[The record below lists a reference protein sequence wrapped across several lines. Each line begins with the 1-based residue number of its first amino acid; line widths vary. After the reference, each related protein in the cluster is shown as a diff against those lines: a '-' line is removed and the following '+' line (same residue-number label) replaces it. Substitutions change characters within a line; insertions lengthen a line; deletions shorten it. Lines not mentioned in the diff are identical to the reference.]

1 MMRGLL
7 RSSTG
12 AVLVLAIMFI
22 GSLVLW
28 VGTPLAVDLDRLAD
42 PGRHPVRR
50 QRTRGDVRRRARV
63 GRRARAV
70 LVKLSGFY
78 RANRRARGLDDPGHG
93 VLELVLIVSAA
104 VTLVA
109 FAVWFVFLAG
119 ANPVPGME
127 VSF

>member
-1 MMRGLL
+1 MMRGFL

-12 AVLVLAIMFI
+12 AVLVLSIMFI

-28 VGTPLAVDLDRLAD
+28 VGTPLAWIWIGSQIQGATQSVGGALVAMFVGVLAS
-42 PGRHPVRR
+42 V
-50 QRTRGDVRRRARV
+50 VVLA
-63 GRRARAV
+63 AV